1 MSRRVVTGKL
11 AAVVRERR
19 QARGLTQEELAAQ
32 VGVTQAYVSSMEMG
46 RVQLPNRAV
55 RRRLAR
61 SLGMGHLEL
70 LVAVGELEV
79 WEVPSPSATPPEQLG
94 LNERIRAALAV
105 MVEDEVGSYLGDGRS
120 SSLRA
125 ERKRA
130 SES

>member
-19 QARGLTQEELAAQ
+19 QARGLAQEELAAQ
-32 VGVTQAYVSSMEMG
+32 
-46 RVQLPNRAV
+46 
-55 RRRLAR
+55 
-61 SLGMGHLEL
+61 
-70 LVAVGELEV
+70 LEV

-105 MVEDEVGSYLGDGRS
+105 MVEDEVGSYLGEGRS